1 MLNKVVKNSL
11 VSTKNSNTN
20 IKCGQIAN
28 KHYLIKYTRKNILI
42 DELLLNKYST
52 VQDIFANECF
62 NYEIKISKTGI
73 DESIEK
79 IFNSK
84 YQRELLDIHLLV
96 FLNLGNIISKAKLVN
111 QAKEL
116 KIRSNINYWNYY
128 FIKLIINKK
137 VYYLEFDVRSMDSG
151 ENQYRVQRLKKE

>member
-1 MLNKVVKNSL
+1 MGKSQGRLA
-11 VSTKNSNTN
+11 
-20 IKCGQIAN
+20 IKWQNC
-28 KHYLIKYTRKNILI
+28 RKI
-42 DELLLNKYST
+42 
-52 VQDIFANECF
+52 Q
-62 NYEIKISKTGI
+62 IKISKTGI

-96 FLNLGNIISKAKLVN
+96 FFNLGNIISKAKLVN

>member
-1 MLNKVVKNSL
+1 MKVKEIKKIAFDLFLKNNL
-11 VSTKNSNTN
+11 KSNYIN
-20 IKCGQIAN
+20 
-28 KHYLIKYTRKNILI
+28 
-42 DELLLNKYST
+42 D
-52 VQDIFANECF
+52 